1 MAELHV
7 QLVGGEAITG
17 SSGCTNYIPSTK
29 SPMEDITKETQRSS
43 SYSQQAIEINL
54 YKGKKVTRNIFTKT
68 HLLGYVQSYSDLN
81 YYIHV

>member
-1 MAELHV
+1 
-7 QLVGGEAITG
+7 
-17 SSGCTNYIPSTK
+17 
-29 SPMEDITKETQRSS
+29 MEDITKETQRSS